1 MWRTCKNS
9 QNIYCVFV
17 LLIIFINIIRTS
29 QSIKLLRNQLNA
41 AKIDAYKLVGID
53 FLKDM
58 KQLEVDMRETVKQH
72 H

>member
-1 MWRTCKNS
+1 
-9 QNIYCVFV
+9 VFV